1 MPVVFY
7 VYGLGFR
14 AFKSVPLK
22 FVPLGREMAEG
33 TSPKVQRNTL
43 GFRVMGSSCSH
54 ESKSAARW
62 KRTTSGNMDSESLR
76 QHGGTCFELIAGSS
90 KYPIS
95 WHFEAFVLIIV
106 VQGLRS
112 TYGVPGT

>member
-7 VYGLGFR
+7 IYGLGFR
-14 AFKSVPLK
+14 DFKFVPLK

-33 TSPKVQRNTL
+33 TSPKVQRKTL

-76 QHGGTCFELIAGSS
+76 QHGGTCFELIAGWS
-90 KYPIS
+90 KYPIN
-95 WHFEAFVLIIV
+95 WYFEAFVLVIV
-106 VQGLRS
+106 VQDLGSIYWVL
-112 TYGVPGT
+112 GT